1 MENNKS
7 SVEIIDAV
15 KAFLTQL
22 PGLSYGT
29 NALQY
34 FNQAEYG
41 SGQAGFNALKSEFDQ
56 IDLTKSAEFID
67 LDKKISKQ
75 KKEIKVLENKHT
87 NLISLIGENSE
98 GTEGSLAKQI
108 LINLKSEIDNL
119 IENRNKL
126 LEEIKINEDLN
137 EERIANQNKI
147 ETARTDDFKKRT
159 TELENTYNKSEED
172 LKAKYENEKLDIEN
186 KLKSETE
193 IASKKIKEAQSNAN
207 VTVKLINQFKDFL
220 EETNKN
226 MHLYSYA
233 IIGILVA
240 AIGAI
245 WISIPN
251 LLKIFDSYD
260 IFIKT
265 QGVKITNLQIIN
277 YALGL
282 LIVKLPWALCLSAI
296 LTGMYSLLKGLLT
309 TYEKINQDK
318 RNMSAIYAIS
328 GNVAVALNEYGVYLA
343 DDIEDPETGE
353 SHINIKVSTK
363 ELKQK
368 KENIRWN
375 QIMKYF
381 EKMQNNKVEIIEDE
395 DPTKLKLV
403 TNILNKFIDK
413 MPKT

>member
-7 SVEIIDAV
+7 SIEVIDAV
-15 KAFLTQL
+15 KLFLTQL

-29 NALQY
+29 SVIQY

-41 SGQAGFNALKSEFDQ
+41 IGQAGFDILKNEFDQ
-56 IDLTKSAEFID
+56 IDLTKSVEFID

-75 KKEIKVLENKHT
+75 KKEIRVLENKHT

-108 LINLKSEIDNL
+108 LVTLKNEIDLL
-119 IENRNKL
+119 IESRNKL
-126 LEEIKINEDLN
+126 LNEIKINEDLN
-137 EERIANQNKI
+137 DEKIENQNSVEI
-147 ETARTDDFKKRT
+147 ARTNDFKNKT
-159 TELENTYNKSEED
+159 TELEKIYNKSEEE

-193 IASKKIKEAQSNAN
+193 IASKQIKEAQNNAN

-226 MHLYSYA
+226 MHLYSYV
-233 IIGILVA
+233 IIGILIA

-260 IFIKT
+260 TFIKT
-265 QGVKITNLQIIN
+265 QGGKITNLQIIN

-282 LIVKLPWALCLSAI
+282 LIVKLPWALFLSAI

-328 GNVAVALNEYGVYLA
+328 GNVAIALNEYGIYLA

-381 EKMQNNKVEIIEDE
+381 EKMQNNKVEIIEEE

-403 TNILNKFIDK
+403 TGILNKFIDK